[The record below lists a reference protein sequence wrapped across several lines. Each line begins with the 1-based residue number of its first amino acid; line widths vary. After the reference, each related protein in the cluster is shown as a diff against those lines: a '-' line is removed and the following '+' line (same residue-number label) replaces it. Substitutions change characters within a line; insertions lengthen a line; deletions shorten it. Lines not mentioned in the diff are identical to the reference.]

1 MHIFP
6 QLRKLEKKYAN
17 ELAVV
22 GVHTAKF
29 PNEKA
34 TENLQKAVQRYE
46 LEHPVINDTDF
57 EVWQQY
63 ACRAWP
69 TLMFI
74 DPQGKVIGKH
84 EGELPYESFDNLLG
98 QMIAEFDADGLL
110 DRKLLPA
117 PPGNQHGNT
126 LSFPGK
132 ILVDPSGDR
141 LFIADSNHNRILV
154 TSLEG
159 AVREVIGCGEEA
171 LADGNYGS
179 SAFNHPQGMALVE
192 DVLYVADTESHAI
205 RRVDLSAQTVET
217 IAGSGAQGST
227 RQGRGPGKEMELSSP
242 WDLSYYQGT
251 LYIAMA
257 GTHQLWSMTLGDGMV
272 GPFAGTGQESLS
284 DGPLTS
290 ATLAQ
295 PSGITTDGKKLY
307 FADSETSS
315 IRSADLESTGR
326 VQTIVGLDLFVFGD
340 TDGADHKVRLQHPLG
355 ITSFD
360 GTLYVTDTY
369 NHKIK
374 RVLSATRS
382 AFTLLGTGESGHRD
396 GPGNQALFS
405 EPSGLS
411 IAGGKIY
418 IADTNNHA
426 IRVADLETSE
436 VSTLEVTGI

>member
-22 GVHTAKF
+22 GVHSAKF

-34 TENLQKAVQRYE
+34 AENLLKAVQRYE
-46 LEHPVINDTDF
+46 LEHPVINDADF

-74 DPQGKVIGKH
+74 DPLGKVIGKH

-98 QMIAEFDADGLL
+98 QMIAEFDAAGVMDRTAL
-110 DRKLLPA
+110 DTV
-117 PPGNQHGNT
+117 PGQRLGT
-126 LSFPGK
+126 DLFFPGK
-132 ILVDPSGDR
+132 VLADPGGDR
-141 LFIADSNHNRILV
+141 LFIADSNHNRIV
-154 TSLEG
+154 ITSLDG
-159 AVREVIGCGEEA
+159 AAKEVVGSGEEG
-171 LADGNYGS
+171 LADGGFGEC
-179 SAFNHPQGMALVE
+179 ALNHPQGMALVE
-192 DVLYVADTESHAI
+192 EVLYLADTENHAI
-205 RRVDLSAQTVET
+205 RKVDLSARTVET
-217 IAGSGAQGST
+217 IAGTGEQGFT
-227 RQGRGPGKEMELSSP
+227 RQGRGPGRETALSSP
-242 WDLSYYQGT
+242 WDLAFHDGA

-257 GTHQLWSMTLGDGMV
+257 GIHQLWSMTLDDGMAGV
-272 GPFAGTGQESLS
+272 FAGTGQESIT
-284 DGPLTS
+284 DGPLAS

-295 PSGITTDGKKLY
+295 PSGITTDGNKLY

-315 IRSADLESTGR
+315 IRSAGIDRGGR

-340 TDGADHKVRLQHPLG
+340 ADGADHKVRLQHPIG
-355 ITSFD
+355 VTYFD
-360 GTLYVTDTY
+360 GALYVADTY

-374 RVLSATRS
+374 RVLPATRN
-382 AFTLLGTGESGHRD
+382 AFTLLGTGEAGHRD

-411 IAGGKIY
+411 IAGDKVY
-418 IADTNNHA
+418 VADTNNHV
-426 IRVADLETSE
+426 IRVADMKTTE
-436 VSTLEVTGI
+436 VATLEITGL